1 MSAIGILIIFMTFAF
16 YQVLFW
22 NTQAQPGPD
31 KADHAEVDEV
41 EWAPGRRQVETRT
54 QPNYL

>member
-1 MSAIGILIIFMTFAF
+1 MNAIGILIIFMTFAF

-31 KADHAEVDEV
+31 QAERAEVD
-41 EWAPGRRQVETRT
+41 QVE
-54 QPNYL
+54 PALG